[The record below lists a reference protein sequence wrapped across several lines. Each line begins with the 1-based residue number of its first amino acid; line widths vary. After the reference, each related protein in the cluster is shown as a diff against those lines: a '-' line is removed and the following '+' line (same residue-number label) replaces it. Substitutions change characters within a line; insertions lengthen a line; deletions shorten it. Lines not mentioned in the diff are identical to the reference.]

1 MKTITIIDFRK
12 IKFLIL
18 IFLIGSM
25 PLQCF
30 SQVVLEAD
38 GPGDTYE
45 LINSVLAPG
54 YEAVE
59 SPDCAHPE
67 FGRHITEVWD
77 DALQQYV
84 FEFHIHVTPDND
96 RCINDDRQR
105 MEIKTYASSPENLKG
120 VAGETV
126 IYKWKFK
133 LDAAFQPST
142 SFTHIHQLKAV
153 GGSEEDMPLI
163 TFTPRKSSANTMQ
176 IRYAENTSQTTI
188 HSVDLSLFLGEWVEV
203 YEKVLYGESGSFELR
218 ITRLSDQETIL
229 DFSRGAIRMWKTDAD
244 FIRPKWG
251 IYRSLNVP
259 SDLRDEAVRFAGFS
273 IEEEQSTAIRPSN
286 GQGKARLNLYPN
298 PTSESVI
305 FEYDLPET
313 VDAKLELYN
322 LNGQV
327 IKSVVHHERQI
338 NGQYKKELDV
348 SGIPEGIYFVS
359 LSSANFNQT
368 SKLSISR

>member
-1 MKTITIIDFRK
+1 MIDFRK

-18 IFLIGSM
+18 IFLIGLM
-25 PLQCF
+25 PLQTF

-38 GPGDTYE
+38 GPGETYE
-45 LINSVLAPG
+45 LINSILAPG

-84 FEFHIHVTPDND
+84 FEFYIHVTPDND
-96 RCINDDRQR
+96 RCINFDRQR
-105 MEIKTYASSPENLKG
+105 MEIKTYASSPENLRG

-133 LDAAFQPST
+133 LDAGFQPST

-153 GGSEEDMPLI
+153 GGSEESMPLI
-163 TFTPRKSSANTMQ
+163 TFTPRKSSTNTMQ
-176 IRYAENTSQTTI
+176 IRYAENTTQTTI

-203 YEKVLYGESGSFELR
+203 YEKVHYGEEGSFELK

-229 DFSRGAIRMWKTDAD
+229 DFSREDIRMWKTDAD

-259 SDLRDEAVRFAGFS
+259 SDLRDEAMRFAGFS
-273 IEEEQSTAIRPSN
+273 IEEVLVTSIKPSIN
-286 GQGKARLNLYPN
+286 LGKANLTLYPN
-298 PTSESVI
+298 PASDSVI
-305 FEYDLPET
+305 LEYSLPDPEN
-313 VDAKLELYN
+313 AKLELRN

-327 IKSVVHHERQI
+327 VETIVSHKQKNNSW
-338 NGQYKKELDV
+338 YKREIDV
-348 SGIPEGIYFVS
+348 SGMPNGLYIVS
-359 LSSANFNQT
+359 LSTANSKQI